1 MVRHLYSHPREI
13 NLFLRVNNPAYKR
26 RKIIWVCNTKRDIS
40 FSFCLPQV
48 IFPSRYPFFILTFPY
63 DYSGFKWTKICTLS
77 CLWSF
82 WLKRTNILWEY
93 FGVILNINI
102 ISTRLPLFT
111 DFYQQ
116 STTTTSFIFMHVII
130 KQQFG
135 HIIIEQLW
143 FITLN
148 IGFCL
153 FQFKLIIVIRC
164 FQVPTCVLSQLVD
177 HILMKSRIVVLI
189 FIDILK

>member
-1 MVRHLYSHPREI
+1 MSMQHQKRHLFF
-13 NLFLRVNNPAYKR
+13 LFVYFRFFFLIDIRFSYWPFH
-26 RKIIWVCNTKRDIS
+26 IIIVALNGLKSAR
-40 FSFCLPQV
+40 
-48 IFPSRYPFFILTFPY
+48 
-63 DYSGFKWTKICTLS
+63 LS
-77 CLWSF
+77 CFCSF

-111 DFYQQ
+111 YFYQQ
-116 STTTTSFIFMHVII
+116 STATASFIFMPVII

-148 IGFCL
+148 IGFCP